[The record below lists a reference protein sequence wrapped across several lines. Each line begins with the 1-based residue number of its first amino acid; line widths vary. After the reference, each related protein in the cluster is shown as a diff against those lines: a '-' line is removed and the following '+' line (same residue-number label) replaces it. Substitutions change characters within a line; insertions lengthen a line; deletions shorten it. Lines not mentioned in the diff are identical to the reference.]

1 MANNWL
7 KNLLKRLKLNESAIS
22 MILGALVIVVVGG
35 LIFNYFKGIREEE
48 KEEIISEEGIELVE
62 EEGKLVPAELPVS
75 HKVVRGEHLWEIA
88 EKYYGS
94 GYNWVDVAKENSLA
108 NANLLFVDQKLT
120 IPRVEVKKP
129 ATKLAKAET
138 AGLTITGK
146 TYTVD
151 RGDHLWEIA
160 LRAYGDGYRWVE
172 IAKANNLVNPNLIHT
187 GNVLV
192 IPR

>member
-1 MANNWL
+1 MANSWL
-7 KNLLKRLKLNESAIS
+7 KNLLKRLKLNESTIS
-22 MILGALVIVVVGG
+22 MILGALVIVVVGA

-62 EEGKLVPAELPVS
+62 EEGKLVPAGLPVS

-108 NANLLFVDQKLT
+108 NANLLFVDQKLI

-138 AGLTITGK
+138 TGLTITGN
-146 TYTVD
+146 TYTVV
-151 RGDHLWEIA
+151 RGDHLWGIA

-172 IAKANNLVNPNLIHT
+172 IASANSLANPNLIHT
-187 GNVLV
+187 GNVLI

>member
-7 KNLLKRLKLNESAIS
+7 KNLLKRLKLNESTIS
-22 MILGALVIVVVGG
+22 MILGALVIVVVGA

-62 EEGKLVPAELPVS
+62 EEGKLVPAGLPVS

-108 NANLLFVDQKLT
+108 NANLLFVDQKLI

-138 AGLTITGK
+138 TGLTITGN
-146 TYTVD
+146 TYTVV
-151 RGDHLWEIA
+151 RGDHLWGIA

-172 IAKANNLVNPNLIHT
+172 IASANSLANPNLIHT
-187 GNVLV
+187 GNVLI